1 MRKVKVKLEVKG
13 EEIEVCAPTVRAVR
27 MASNDSKS
35 EIEQSIKICAVCA
48 NMTEKEIDELDM
60 QDFNAIQKVVQDFL
74 GVAGVVA

>member
-1 MRKVKVKLEVKG
+1 MRKTTVKLEVKG
-13 EEIEVCAPTVRAVR
+13 EEIEVYAPTVRAVR
-27 MASNDSKS
+27 MASSGSKS